1 MKGSDDAF
9 VEPEERSRYE
19 LMRAKHVM
27 VPVSAGRKAR
37 WCGSL
42 LCLATLAAP
51 IVFTLPESVQEV
63 QFTGDPI
70 RTPLGAAA
78 IAAFGV
84 LCLALAGIGLGVLAR
99 MENSDPPESR
109 VWTLIG
115 LEDALSGIGFIT
127 GFLGVVTGIGILALG
142 HTGLERTERFIES
155 GIDPYLTF
163 EAVPVTPLATS
174 ALALLGAVAV
184 FGILLSDR

>member
-9 VEPEERSRYE
+9 VEPEDRSRYE
-19 LMRAKHVM
+19 LMRAKHLM

-37 WCGSL
+37 WCGYL
-42 LCLATLAAP
+42 LCLAALAAP
-51 IVFTLPESVQEV
+51 IVFTLPEPVQEA
-63 QFTGDPI
+63 QFTGDPV

-78 IAAFGV
+78 VAAFGV
-84 LCLALAGIGLGVLAR
+84 LCLALAGIGLGTLER
-99 MENSDPPESR
+99 MGNRDPPESR

-127 GFLGVVTGIGILALG
+127 GFLGVVTGVGILAIG
-142 HTGLERTERFIES
+142 HAGTDRMEWFFDIGV
-155 GIDPYLTF
+155 DPYLTF
-163 EAVPVTPLATS
+163 GSVPVTPLATS
-174 ALALLGAVAV
+174 ALALVAAAVV